1 MPLLKKIKLVY
12 RKDGARGTE
21 SKDEVIDMA
30 RAEWQN
36 IQDKFA
42 AMSAEERESMVEHFN
57 SVDGGIGDALFGD
70 DANID
75 DFENAL
81 NGLEEKVQNQFV
93 ESWNE
98 AFEEP

>member
-1 MPLLKKIKLVY
+1 
-12 RKDGARGTE
+12 
-21 SKDEVIDMA
+21 
-30 RAEWQN
+30 
-36 IQDKFA
+36 
-42 AMSAEERESMVEHFN
+42 MVEHFN

-70 DANID
+70 DVNID

>member
-1 MPLLKKIKLVY
+1 
-12 RKDGARGTE
+12 
-21 SKDEVIDMA
+21 MA

-42 AMSAEERESMVEHFN
+42 AMSDEERESMVEHFN

>member
-1 MPLLKKIKLVY
+1 
-12 RKDGARGTE
+12 
-21 SKDEVIDMA
+21 
-30 RAEWQN
+30 
-36 IQDKFA
+36 
-42 AMSAEERESMVEHFN
+42 MVEHFN